1 MSVTRPPQNSGP
13 SPLPWEEMKL
23 REEQVTRS
31 QEYSSLTHLIY
42 QYINASG
49 VDYGPGVRGLE
60 GNITVPSLNPKAS
73 IQLAID
79 PQTTYR
85 LPADLVRNGEELFAL
100 LLLGLYQLRN
110 DIRYAP
116 SLVVNRLDVQDS
128 IISVTLS
135 EDDMPGQLIQ
145 FAINIENLRDLDEI
159 RMLVA
164 MPAIY
169 HIGNAR
175 RIYAQRVSQDEQAKQ
190 VVQANVNSAAEP
202 SRPANDK
209 RWEQIRLSPEGQALF
224 SNICRALEA
233 TNATEL
239 QIRGAQTTI
248 LQLVAQGGE
257 MVLRPLE
264 LITQQERQN
273 PLPLIAR
280 YCQMHFANL
289 AD

>member
-1 MSVTRPPQNSGP
+1 MSVTRPSQNSGP
-13 SPLPWEEMKL
+13 SHLPWEEMKL
-23 REEQVTRS
+23 REEQVTQS
-31 QEYSSLTHLIY
+31 LHYSSLTHLIY
-42 QYINASG
+42 QYINASE

-60 GNITVPSLNPKAS
+60 GNIHVPSLNPRAP
-73 IQLAID
+73 IQLSID
-79 PQTTYR
+79 PQTSYR
-85 LPADLVRNGEELFAL
+85 IPSDLLKNGEEFLAL
-100 LLLGLYQLRN
+100 LLLGLFQLRN

-116 SLVVNRLDVQDS
+116 SLVVHRLDVQDS
-128 IISVTLS
+128 VVSVTLAE
-135 EDDMPGQLIQ
+135 EDMSGQLIQ
-145 FAINIENLRDLDEI
+145 FGVNVENLRDLDEI

-169 HIGNAR
+169 QIGNAR
-175 RIYAQRVSQDEQAKQ
+175 RVYAQRIFEGQQSQA
-190 VVQANVNSAAEP
+190 VQGTTNPTPEALQP
-202 SRPANDK
+202 LNDK

-233 TNATEL
+233 TNASEL